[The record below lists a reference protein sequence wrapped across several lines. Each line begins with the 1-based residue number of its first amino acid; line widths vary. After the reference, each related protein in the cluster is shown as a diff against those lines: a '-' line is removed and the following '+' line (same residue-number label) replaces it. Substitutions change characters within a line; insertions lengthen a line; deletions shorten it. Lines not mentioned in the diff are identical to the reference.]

1 MPNPADPRI
10 LQPSNP
16 LELHITVGVPF
27 QFPMYTD
34 RDGRD
39 VFLDEMVQHQSSS
52 SSSAVQTNISSPLG
66 ILRGHAVSSVAPHPL
81 SLQNDASTTQPHVI
95 PDSEGNVFDWS
106 GINTRDTSQPDK
118 SAPRGSTCTEAQ
130 AGLDPC

>member
-27 QFPMYTD
+27 QYPMYTD

-39 VFLDEMVQHQSSS
+39 VFVDEMVQPQATVSY
-52 SSSAVQTNISSPLG
+52 ATGQTTVSNPLG
-66 ILRGHAVSSVAPHPL
+66 NVRGHTVSSVALHPL
-81 SLQNDASTTQPHVI
+81 SLCDDASTTQPHCI
-95 PDSEGNVFDWS
+95 PVSQGNVPDWS
-106 GINTRDTSQPDK
+106 GMLTRDASPPLNLRPV
-118 SAPRGSTCTEAQ
+118 PRGDT
-130 AGLDPC
+130 GLDPC